1 MGWQIIVIYAVIIGA
16 MYFLLIRPQSKR
28 KKEEQKMRD
37 NISVGDEIITIGGF
51 YGKIVAVKDDSYII
65 ESTVDRT
72 KMRILKTAVQT
83 NLTVHEEQQAAKA
96 EKEAQLKAAKEE
108 KAKQKKAAKE
118 KK

>member
-1 MGWQIIVIYAVIIGA
+1 MGYQIVIIYAVIIGA

-28 KKEEQKMRD
+28 KKEEEKMRN

-51 YGKIVAVKDDSYII
+51 YGKILAVKDDSYIM
-65 ESTVDRT
+65 ESTVDHT